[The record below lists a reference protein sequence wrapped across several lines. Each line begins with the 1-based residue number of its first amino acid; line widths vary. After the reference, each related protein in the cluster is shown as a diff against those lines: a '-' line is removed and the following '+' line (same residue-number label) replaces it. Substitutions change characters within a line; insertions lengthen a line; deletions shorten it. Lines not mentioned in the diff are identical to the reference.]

1 MDTFWSSIESEC
13 IRKNPINL
21 NQNKMNILSEI
32 KERASAPTPPFFQQI
47 KKIGLIIAAVGT
59 AVITAPGSLPA
70 FLLTYAGYAITAG
83 TVLVSIAQLTV
94 DEGRLEEK
102 LKASVK

>member
-1 MDTFWSSIESEC
+1 
-13 IRKNPINL
+13 
-21 NQNKMNILSEI
+21 MNIINEI
-32 KERASAPTPPFFQQI
+32 KTRASAPTPIFFQNV

-59 AVITAPGSLPA
+59 AVITAPGSIPA

-94 DEGRLEEK
+94 DEEQLEDK
-102 LKASVK
+102 LMASVK